1 MPGFSWC
8 GELIT
13 EHKEELYDSEERYDS
28 KEELYASEL
37 TGTGSSG
44 GADGGANGQSINTS
58 ATIAVVVQRMTS
70 EEARD
75 LLERLLT
82 WRTCTLQRYPLARRR
97 SKTEHRAWREMLRKN
112 EIRERS
118 ILKERVGEPA

>member
-37 TGTGSSG
+37 TSTGSSD
-44 GADGGANGQSINTS
+44 GADGG
-58 ATIAVVVQRMTS
+58 
-70 EEARD
+70 
-75 LLERLLT
+75 
-82 WRTCTLQRYPLARRR
+82 
-97 SKTEHRAWREMLRKN
+97 
-112 EIRERS
+112 RERAKYKHQRHHCRGGAEDD
-118 ILKERVGEPA
+118 L